1 MNSELTTVT
10 GMWVEQRLRELAQLT
25 DISGEMTRLTL
36 SPAHKAAAARLKMW
50 FEQAGMTTRLDGTG
64 TLIGR
69 YEASVPQAN
78 SPITNVCMKML
89 PSCSK
94 ATSCGLALAPSC
106 LSRSL
111 TKPARNAGPLKL
123 SLILESR

>member
-36 SPAHKAAAARLKMW
+36 SPAHKAAVARLKMW

-69 YEASVPQAN
+69 YEASVPQ
-78 SPITNVCMKML
+78 
-89 PSCSK
+89 SK
-94 ATSCGLALAPSC
+94 TLLVGSHIDTVRNAGIYDGNLGVIAGLALVEELNRRRKRLPFAIEVC
-106 LSRSL
+106 
-111 TKPARNAGPLKL
+111 AFAD
-123 SLILESR
+123 